1 MKKYKI
7 LIVKEAKEDMRD
19 TFKYI
24 AKELCEPQIANR
36 IYNSIYL
43 KIVSLETMPNRNP
56 LIDDVS
62 YKVRGIRMLLAEN
75 YRVFYIVDEKDGT
88 VKVLR
93 VIYNRREWKNLI

>member
-1 MKKYKI
+1 MKKYKVS
-7 LIVKEAKEDMRD
+7 IVKQAKEDMRD

-24 AKELCEPQIANR
+24 AKDLCEPQVANR

-43 KIVSLETMPNRNP
+43 KIVSLETMPNRNS
-56 LIDDVS
+56 LIDDEP
-62 YKVRGIRMLLAEN
+62 YKARGVRMLLAEN
-75 YRVFYIVDEKDGT
+75 YRIFYIVDENDES